1 MCREEQD
8 SKYIYICI
16 IHIIYIIS
24 LYIYYLYITT
34 HPHIVRRSSRLLPA
48 LRYAMEDLQV
58 QWSQVAW
65 SQLPAMVA
73 SYPSNLREMHPLLEM
88 LGEIL
93 VLWDI

>member
-1 MCREEQD
+1 MYYTY
-8 SKYIYICI
+8 YIYYLSL
-16 IHIIYIIS
+16 YI
-24 LYIYYLYITT
+24 YIYYLYITT

>member
-1 MCREEQD
+1 
-8 SKYIYICI
+8 
-16 IHIIYIIS
+16 
-24 LYIYYLYITT
+24 
-34 HPHIVRRSSRLLPA
+34 
-48 LRYAMEDLQV
+48 MEDLQV

>member
-1 MCREEQD
+1 
-8 SKYIYICI
+8 
-16 IHIIYIIS
+16 
-24 LYIYYLYITT
+24 
-34 HPHIVRRSSRLLPA
+34 
-48 LRYAMEDLQV
+48 MEDLQV

-93 VLWDI
+93 LLCDISLLKNLVNFLLFRNL